1 MRIRTDKSSFGLSLF
16 VAQICNLLYRRF
28 VIGGPSK
35 YSSPLAGSPELKI
48 FDFRFSI
55 FNQTPD
61 STPIPPRRQSGSVL
75 IIVLWIAFGLVALA
89 LYFAD
94 SMNLELRASDN
105 RVCAQSADQ
114 AIEGAAR
121 YINCVL
127 ATEIA
132 NGSNGAVP
140 GVATYVHEAVPVG
153 DAHFWLIG
161 RDTTNI
167 NSQTRMCFGLVDE
180 GSRLNLNTASS
191 NAISWLPRM
200 TSDLMQ
206 GIIDWRDTNGGGSTA
221 TYYAIQQ
228 PSYVCKNYPFET
240 VDELRLVYGADMD
253 ILIGEDAN
261 RNGVLDPN
269 ENDDNQ
275 NRQIDPG
282 VLEFFT
288 VYSREPNTNSSGSTR
303 LNIATG
309 VTAAQ
314 VRSVLTNI
322 PDITTERVTAILG
335 NLGLSSSPGAVQGT
349 GGRGAPTTPTTP
361 GGAGGL
367 GAAPSVARFRS
378 PLLFYVQS
386 GMNST
391 EFASVF
397 TNLTTVD
404 TSFIEGRV
412 NINTASYA
420 VLTCLLNG
428 DTAAAQQLVNYRLAN
443 PNNLTS
449 IAWLVDALGQGYAS
463 DLQALEAGDY
473 ITTQSYQFSAD
484 VAALGPHGRGYRRVK
499 FVFDTSS
506 GVPQIVYRQDLTHLG
521 WALGADVRQKW
532 LFAKGT

>member
-1 MRIRTDKSSFGLSLF
+1 MKTRISNLEFGLRPAVGFCSS
-16 VAQICNLLYRRF
+16 VAGLPR
-28 VIGGPSK
+28 
-35 YSSPLAGSPELKI
+35 SSG
-48 FDFRFSI
+48 
-55 FNQTPD
+55 TH
-61 STPIPPRRQSGSVL
+61 SGSVL

-105 RVCAQSADQ
+105 RVSAQAADQ
-114 AIEGAAR
+114 ALEGAAR
-121 YINCVL
+121 YINFVL
-127 ATEIA
+127 ANEIA
-132 NGSNGAVP
+132 NGSNGIAP
-140 GVATYVHEAVPVG
+140 GVDTYAHEAVPVG

-161 RDTTNI
+161 RDTNNI
-167 NSQTRMCFGLVDE
+167 SGPTRMCFGLIDE
-180 GSRLNLNTASS
+180 ASKLNLNTASS
-191 NAISWLPRM
+191 NSISWLPRM

-206 GIIDWRDTNGGGSTA
+206 AILDWRDTNGTGPTV
-221 TYYAIQQ
+221 TYYALQQ
-228 PSYVCKNYPFET
+228 PAYVCKNYPFET

-253 ILIGEDAN
+253 VLIGEDAN

-275 NRQIDPG
+275 NRQVDPG
-282 VLEFFT
+282 ILEYFT
-288 VYSREPNTNSSGSTR
+288 VYSREPNTNSDGSTR

-314 VRSVLTNI
+314 VAGVLTNI
-322 PDITTERVTAILG
+322 PSITTERVTQILG
-335 NLGLSSSPGAVQGT
+335 NLGLSTGPVRVPGASGAAGGT
-349 GGRGAPTTPTTP
+349 AGRT
-361 GGAGGL
+361 GAG
-367 GAAPSVARFRS
+367 AAATVARFTS
-378 PLLFYVQS
+378 PLLFFVQS
-386 GMNST
+386 GMTST

-397 TNLTTVD
+397 TNLTTVS

-412 NINTASYA
+412 NINTASYT

-428 DTAAAQQLVNYRLAN
+428 DIAAAQQLINYRQMN

-449 IAWLVDALGQGYAS
+449 IAWIVDALGQGYSS

-473 ITTQSYQFSAD
+473 ITTQSYQFTAD

-506 GVPQIVYRQDLTHLG
+506 GAPQIVYRQDLTHLG
-521 WALGADVRQKW
+521 WALGSDARQKW